1 MRESAVEKYLVLR
14 VSENGGRAE
23 KFTSPNRAHVPD
35 RLVLWPGGRAEF
47 VELKAL
53 GKIPTVMQARDHA
66 RRRAMG
72 FSVFVLDSIGAVDVY
87 IHISKETRA

>member
-35 RLVLWPGGRAEF
+35 RLVLWPEGRVEF

-53 GKIPTVMQARDHA
+53 GKRPTAMQARDHA

-72 FSVFVLDSIGAVDVY
+72 FSVFVLDSIGAVDIY
-87 IHISKETRA
+87 IHNSKGARA